1 MDRHGELFYIQFGSH
16 LVPETKP
23 ERMPSSEE
31 RQEVLK
37 KKKKS
42 KSACNLCCDG
52 HLVGMNLLNG
62 SY

>member
-1 MDRHGELFYIQFGSH
+1 VDRHGELFYIQFGSH

-42 KSACNLCCDG
+42 KSACNYCA
-52 HLVGMNLLNG
+52 VMVI
-62 SY
+62 